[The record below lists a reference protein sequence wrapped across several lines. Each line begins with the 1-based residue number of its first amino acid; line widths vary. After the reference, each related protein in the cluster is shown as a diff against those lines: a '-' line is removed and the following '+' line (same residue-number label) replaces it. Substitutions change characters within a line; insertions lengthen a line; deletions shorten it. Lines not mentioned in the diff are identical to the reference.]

1 MNYVVF
7 YGNIAWFNAGFSC
20 WQYETF
26 AMSLVQFGASFF
38 GIFFNHKVGRR
49 PLFLI
54 GGLISIAG
62 IFTMAACDY

>member
-1 MNYVVF
+1 
-7 YGNIAWFNAGFSC
+7 
-20 WQYETF
+20 
-26 AMSLVQFGASFF
+26 MSLVQFTGSLF